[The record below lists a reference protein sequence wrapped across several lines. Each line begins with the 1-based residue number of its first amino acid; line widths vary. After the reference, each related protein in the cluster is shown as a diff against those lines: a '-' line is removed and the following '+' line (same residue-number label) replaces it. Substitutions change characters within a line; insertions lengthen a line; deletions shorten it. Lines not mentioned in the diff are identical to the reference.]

1 MKKVLLA
8 AAAVAV
14 MGGTAIA
21 GPNAG
26 GTLVATLADGVVYTS
41 DEESYCGAGA
51 TDCATANGRY
61 DNTDTAVINVLAVFP
76 GAANPRLA
84 GVTFGVAYNDAEI
97 FLQGW
102 GACGDFEL
110 PTGGWPGS
118 GEGTAVTYSSAQESN
133 LVDVYWFAAYN
144 YYGNANSFDL
154 AAHPS
159 QGANFADDSVP
170 SELDPIAALGSFGFS
185 TDGNVPCPAD
195 DAPGACC
202 FADGSCTL
210 EFRVDCQGDFL
221 GDGTS
226 CDPNPCDQPATG
238 ACCDAEGNCTIRTAE
253 ECAGDDYRGDDVPC
267 DPNPCPVVPTFETSW
282 GAVKGIYR

>member
-26 GTLVATLADGVVYTS
+26 GTLVATLADGVVFTF
-41 DEESYCGAGA
+41 DEETYCGAGA
-51 TDCATANGRY
+51 TDCGTAIGRY
-61 DNTDTAVINVLAVFP
+61 DNTDTAVINVLAAFP
-76 GAANPRLA
+76 GTSRLA
-84 GVTFGVAYNDAEI
+84 GVTFGVAYNDAEV
-97 FLQGW
+97 FLAAW

-110 PTGGWPGS
+110 GTGGWPGS
-118 GEGTAVTYSSAQESN
+118 GEGTAVTFSAAQEAS

-144 YYGNANSFDL
+144 YYGNANTFDL
-154 AAHPS
+154 IPHPS

-170 SELDPIAALGSFGFS
+170 SELDAIAALGSFGFA
-185 TDGNVPCPAD
+185 TDGNVPCPQG

-202 FADGSCTL
+202 FMDGSCTVVP
-210 EFRVDCQGDFL
+210 EADCQGDFQ
-221 GDGTS
+221 GPDTN
-226 CDPNPCDQPATG
+226 CDPNPCPPPPTG
-238 ACCDAEGNCTIRTAE
+238 ACCDDEGNCTIRTRM
-253 ECAGDDYRGDDVPC
+253 ECGDEGYQGDDTGC
-267 DPNPCPVVPTFETSW
+267 DPNPCDVVPTVETSW